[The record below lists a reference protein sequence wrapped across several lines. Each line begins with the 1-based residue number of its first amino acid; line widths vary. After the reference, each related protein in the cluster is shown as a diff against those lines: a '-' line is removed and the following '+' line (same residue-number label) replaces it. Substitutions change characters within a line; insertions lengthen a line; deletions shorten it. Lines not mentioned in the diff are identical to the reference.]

1 MRQSHEQTM
10 RRSIVHH
17 PDISRLLLCLSVTLL
32 AFSSTPAQEKDPVDV
47 IKVDTNLVVFD
58 AQVVDK
64 KTGHVISDL
73 KKEDFVLTDN
83 GVRQTIDYFSR
94 DELPLSIILLL
105 DVSRSVRPI
114 IHDVRDGALNALLRL
129 KPDDQVAVMTF
140 AVRTSL
146 AQDFTKD
153 RALAARKI
161 QEATETDVLGNG
173 TMLPSALQEAAF
185 HMESA
190 KTPNSRRVIIV
201 VTDNIAPAG
210 DKQTLDDILE
220 SGAVVYGLI
229 TRAAIGKVFNV
240 VSFGQIKAVNKYA
253 EETGGEVMGADKKEV
268 DDKLGVMI
276 DRLRARYAIGFRP
289 SDMSETG
296 QFRPVKITVSTAKQR
311 KEKPIVLT
319 RRGYYQRKRS

>member
-1 MRQSHEQTM
+1 
-10 RRSIVHH
+10 
-17 PDISRLLLCLSVTLL
+17 
-32 AFSSTPAQEKDPVDV
+32 
-47 IKVDTNLVVFD
+47 
-58 AQVVDK
+58 
-64 KTGHVISDL
+64 
-73 KKEDFVLTDN
+73 
-83 GVRQTIDYFSR
+83 
-94 DELPLSIILLL
+94 
-105 DVSRSVRPI
+105 VSRSVRPI

-129 KPDDQVAVMTF
+129 KPGDQVAVMTF

-173 TMLPSALQEAAF
+173 TLLPSALQEAAF

-201 VTDNIAPAG
+201 VTDNIASGA
-210 DKQTLDDILE
+210 DKQTLNDILE

-229 TRAAIGKVFNV
+229 ARAAIGKVFNI
-240 VSFGQIKAVNKYA
+240 VSLGQIKAVNKYA

-289 SDMSETG
+289 SDTSDTE
-296 QFRPVKITVSTAKQR
+296 QFRPVKITVSTAKR
-311 KEKPIVLT
+311 KEKPFVLT

>member
-1 MRQSHEQTM
+1 M

-32 AFSSTPAQEKDPVDV
+32 AFSSAAAQEKDPVDV

-64 KTGHVISDL
+64 KTGRVISDL
-73 KKEDFVLTDN
+73 KKEDFVVTDN

-146 AQDFTKD
+146 AQDFTRD

-173 TMLPSALQEAAF
+173 TLLPSALQEAAF
-185 HMESA
+185 HMESS

-201 VTDNIAPAG
+201 VTDNIAPGG
-210 DKQTLDDILE
+210 DKETLNDILE

-229 TRAAIGKVFNV
+229 ARAAIGKVFNI

-289 SDMSETG
+289 SDVSENE
-296 QFRPVKITVSTAKQR
+296 QFRPVKITISTTKKR